1 MQSISNSLKK
11 LIIYSIKRE
20 PVLTITTMTT
30 MVTMTQGFMGIYG
43 KLPDYVLG
51 EIFSYDDTYQKIM
64 QEKVLVNIW
73 KSRWLKFADGLECPC
88 CKLAMDYLFQQWGFD
103 EDDYRVENKWNRE
116 NYFPNDFRFVV
127 SYTSN
132 FVKNMGISIKIY
144 TSTHSADFEVFEGWV
159 LDESEQKEAALISNR
174 QLDAMKIE
182 NVHWNDEQLYLW
194 SGTFG
199 PNN

>member
-1 MQSISNSLKK
+1 
-11 LIIYSIKRE
+11 
-20 PVLTITTMTT
+20 
-30 MVTMTQGFMGIYG
+30 MVTMTQGFWSEQLRCSTTKSDDRKAIGGFWDIYG
-43 KLPDYVLG
+43 KLPDSVLG
-51 EIFSYDDTYQKIM
+51 EIISYDDTYQKIM

-182 NVHWNDEQLYLW
+182 NVHWNDEELYLW
-194 SGTFG
+194 QQFYF
-199 PNN
+199 PV